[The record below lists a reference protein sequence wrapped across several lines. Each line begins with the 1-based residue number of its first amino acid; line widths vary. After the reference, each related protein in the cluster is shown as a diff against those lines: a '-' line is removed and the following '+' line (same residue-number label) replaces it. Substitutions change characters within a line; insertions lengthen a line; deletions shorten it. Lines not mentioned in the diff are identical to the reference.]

1 MECADNYGMTATTV
15 RREAAPAFRIV
26 QLTNHWTIEQ
36 GTKYRDAW
44 IELPDGSRRFVGIRD
59 DLVPVAA

>member
-1 MECADNYGMTATTV
+1 MTATV
-15 RREAAPAFRIV
+15 RRQQIAPAFRIV
-26 QLTNHWTIEQ
+26 QLTNHWTLEN

>member
-1 MECADNYGMTATTV
+1 MTATTA
-15 RREAAPAFRIV
+15 RRQIAPVFRIV
-26 QLTNHWTIEQ
+26 QLTNHWTIEN
-36 GTKYRDAW
+36 GAHYRDAW

>member
-1 MECADNYGMTATTV
+1 MTATI
-15 RREAAPAFRIV
+15 RRQEIVPAFRIV
-26 QLTNHWTIEQ
+26 QLTNHWTLEH

>member
-1 MECADNYGMTATTV
+1 MSATT
-15 RREAAPAFRIV
+15 RQRFSAPTFRIV
-26 QLTNHWTIEQ
+26 QLTNHWTLEQ

>member
-1 MECADNYGMTATTV
+1 MNATT
-15 RREAAPAFRIV
+15 RRQEIAPVFRIV
-26 QLTNHWTIEQ
+26 ALTNHWTLEH

-44 IELPDGSRRFVGIRD
+44 IELPDGSRCFVGIRD